1 MGSIF
6 DDVTKT
12 KIMDTAEVLKTEVL
26 KKGKNSPI
34 FLLEMLENRIKL
46 NSANWSCLGTHK
58 KSMLIVHCATSL
70 YWAEGKGSGL
80 LTPAAANLISFL

>member
-1 MGSIF
+1 MTNLFLSCQKKYHQLIGQMYNFMGSIF

-12 KIMDTAEVLKTEVL
+12 KIMDTAEVLKTEVP

-46 NSANWSCLGTHK
+46 NSAN
-58 KSMLIVHCATSL
+58 
-70 YWAEGKGSGL
+70 
-80 LTPAAANLISFL
+80 